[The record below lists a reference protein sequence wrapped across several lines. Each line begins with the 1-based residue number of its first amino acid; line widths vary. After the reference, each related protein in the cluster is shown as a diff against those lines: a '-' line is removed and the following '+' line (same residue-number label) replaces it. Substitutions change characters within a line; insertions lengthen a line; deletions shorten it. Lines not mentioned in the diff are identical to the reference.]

1 MVMPQQQP
9 GLDESAMALAT
20 LNRLSYLRTQAT
32 HRELSEA
39 EQEELAQEDP
49 QCIHCG
55 GHHARA
61 CPRVRRIVF
70 RQGGAGVQ
78 EVEYWPASEI
88 NWTGVIFED
97 VGDDEDLHSSLAADV
112 TTVLNGLAEVSRG
125 LKDGRVNEETQLAAR
140 RLVLWLDSIEPQAVD
155 SGHGQA
161 AG

>member
-1 MVMPQQQP
+1 
-9 GLDESAMALAT
+9 MALAT
-20 LNRLSYLRTQAT
+20 LNRLSYLRTQST
-32 HRELSEA
+32 HRELTEA
-39 EQEELAQEDP
+39 EQDELAQDEAP
-49 QCIHCG
+49 CIHCG

-88 NWTGVIFED
+88 DWTGVIFED
-97 VGDDEDLHSSLAADV
+97 VGDDEELPSSLAADV
-112 TTVLNGLAEVSRG
+112 MIVLDGLSRYG
-125 LKDGRVNEETQLAAR
+125 GEYAPAEETRQAAR